1 MFNLFDSSNLDL
13 LKAEAEKLL
22 KKTLNRHVKLA
33 VTGLSRSGKSA
44 FITSLVYQLCEQSD
58 ARNLP
63 FVESIRDIRFVG
75 AKKIPPGTLRQ
86 TMETHAFP

>member
-33 VTGLSRSGKSA
+33 VTGLRRSGKSA
-44 FITSLVYQLCEQSD
+44 FITSLV
-58 ARNLP
+58 
-63 FVESIRDIRFVG
+63 
-75 AKKIPPGTLRQ
+75 
-86 TMETHAFP
+86 